1 MKKILPVVGGMIH
14 AVVVGG
20 MIRVVVVGRM
30 IRVAIKYF
38 WVLPVILNVL
48 YKCKLDF
55 VSILSSSFLRVNSP
69 KNL

>member
-1 MKKILPVVGGMIH
+1 MRICIRHKVLFTGKQLVLARSLSLEPRKSFIL
-14 AVVVGG
+14 
-20 MIRVVVVGRM
+20 
-30 IRVAIKYF
+30 IKYF